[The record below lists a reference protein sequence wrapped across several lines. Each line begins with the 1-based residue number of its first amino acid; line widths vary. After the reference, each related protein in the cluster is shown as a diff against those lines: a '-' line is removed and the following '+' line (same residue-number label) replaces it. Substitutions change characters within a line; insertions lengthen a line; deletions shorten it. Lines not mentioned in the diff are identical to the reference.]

1 MPIEIKNVSK
11 SYGKKEALKNINLT
25 FENGIYGLLGP
36 NGAGKTTLINIM
48 VTALSSTKGQVLYNG
63 RDINRIDSGYLDT
76 LGFLPQMP
84 KFYKNYTAEEFLKYM
99 AALKN
104 IKSGGLNE
112 KITYLLE
119 LVNLTAER
127 KNKIGSFS
135 GGMKQRIGIAQALLN
150 DPEILILDEPTAGL
164 DPKERIRF
172 RNLISKVSKNRTVIL
187 ATHIVPDIE
196 YIANRVIILKDGE
209 VCKNDKPTV
218 LMDEISDKV
227 WSVTVTQNELE
238 NVLLKNKIS
247 NVYREGDSYTLRI
260 VADEKPNEKAINIA
274 ANLEDVFLYTV
285 GEIDI

>member
-25 FENGIYGLLGP
+25 FDNGIYGLLGP

-48 VTALSSTKGQVLYNG
+48 VTALSATKGQVLYNG
-63 RDINRIDSGYLDT
+63 NNIQNADSGYLNV
-76 LGFLPQMP
+76 LGFLPQTP

-99 AALKN
+99 AALKGVKN
-104 IKSGGLNE
+104 NLNE
-112 KITYLLE
+112 KITELLDF
-119 LVNLTAER
+119 VNLANER

-172 RNLISKVSKNRTVIL
+172 RNLISKVSKDRTVIV

-196 YIANRVIILKDGE
+196 HIANKVILLKDGE
-209 VCKNDKPTV
+209 ICKNDTPIA
-218 LMDEISDKV
+218 LMNEISKKV
-227 WSVTVTQNELE
+227 WSLTVSQDELE
-238 NVLLKNKIS
+238 EALLNNKIS
-247 NVYREGDSYTLRI
+247 NVFRDGDSYTLRI
-260 VADEKPNEKAINIA
+260 VADEKPNEKAMNITP
-274 ANLEDVFLYTV
+274 NLEDVFLYTI
-285 GEIDI
+285 GEL